1 MISLNLSKCSGF
13 THHRSG
19 WSYCIN
25 ALRPFHSKAGIL
37 LDDFMERSFS
47 WKLHEYHYGDN
58 PYNLPYQKDWI
69 GFLHNPPN
77 PPDWF
82 EIYNSPQAIL
92 GRKVFKESLSTCKCL
107 VTLSEYLGKWLR
119 KRVDV
124 PVISVKHPT
133 YVPPLK
139 WSPSRFLSS
148 YPKKIVQIG
157 YWLRKIESIFDL
169 DTSPQFSRRWLPSEK
184 EHAMGLFEQ
193 YKKTLLQPQEYLYK
207 HNSVHIYDTI
217 SNAEYDDLM
226 SLSVIFLDL
235 YDSSANNAVI
245 ECIARNTPILINR
258 LDATIEYLGEDYP
271 LYFDDLD
278 HAAKLMTN
286 TNNVVNAY
294 LYMKKMDKRWLSGR
308 FFCSDL
314 TTKLKDIL

>member
-25 ALRPFHSKAGIL
+25 ALRPFHSKAGIV

-193 YKKTLLQPQEYLYK
+193 YKKTLLQPQQ
-207 HNSVHIYDTI
+207 
-217 SNAEYDDLM
+217 
-226 SLSVIFLDL
+226 
-235 YDSSANNAVI
+235 
-245 ECIARNTPILINR
+245 
-258 LDATIEYLGEDYP
+258 
-271 LYFDDLD
+271 
-278 HAAKLMTN
+278 
-286 TNNVVNAY
+286 
-294 LYMKKMDKRWLSGR
+294 
-308 FFCSDL
+308 
-314 TTKLKDIL
+314 